1 LLLVASN
8 FHTPLKELAAV
19 YYIIFLAI
27 YLDCVSVDIRNRGRE
42 ETDGEKGWSEE
53 LGIDAGRA
61 ITCVKPV
68 SWQKKWSVMTLSV

>member
-1 LLLVASN
+1 MGGPVFYSFFFYILLLVASN

-42 ETDGEKGWSEE
+42 ETDGEKGW
-53 LGIDAGRA
+53 
-61 ITCVKPV
+61 
-68 SWQKKWSVMTLSV
+68 